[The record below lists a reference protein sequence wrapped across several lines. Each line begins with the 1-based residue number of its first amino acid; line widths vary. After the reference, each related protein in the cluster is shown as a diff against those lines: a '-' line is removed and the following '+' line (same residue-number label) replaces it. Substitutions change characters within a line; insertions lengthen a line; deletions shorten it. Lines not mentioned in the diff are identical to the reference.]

1 MYKGEVTS
9 ILEMFVL
16 RIIDFC
22 ILAAPAA
29 VVSPEIVFP

>member
-1 MYKGEVTS
+1 MHKGEVTS
-9 ILEMFVL
+9 ILEKLEF